1 MCQKDWFSLVH
12 KQHTQTQRSAAMKR
26 LSFGKVPVFSVLAL
40 SVVGLLYALIDRFI
54 LEGWCKIRSLQF
66 KASLAVTCIN
76 ALTIIPYTC
85 MAYSYAVCRHSKKPS
100 EGDL

>member
-1 MCQKDWFSLVH
+1 M
-12 KQHTQTQRSAAMKR
+12 
-26 LSFGKVPVFSVLAL
+26 LAL

-66 KASLAVTCIN
+66 IASLAVTCIN

-100 EGDL
+100 EGDLQHEERNLFPVLNPDFPMEV